1 MNKADKVVVFPYR
14 THFVCILIILQY
26 SSFAEK
32 YVLLFLK
39 ITIAQLYFFPFL

>member
-1 MNKADKVVVFPYR
+1 MSKAGKVVIFPYR

-32 YVLLFLK
+32 YAVVLFLK
-39 ITIAQLYFFPFL
+39 ITIAQL